1 MEGER
6 EGGREEK
13 RREEKRRREDKKVG
27 GKKRR
32 GREEERMDI
41 AKPQETL
48 ESYLLFLPPF
58 SLPSFPPPSLPLS
71 FKACVYTS
79 FMSYS
84 CHTKTERNAWP
95 LLANS
100 GREEVCNNL

>member
-13 RREEKRRREDKKVG
+13 RRGERIRRWEEKREERG
-27 GKKRR
+27 G
-32 GREEERMDI
+32 EERMDI

-100 GREEVCNNL
+100 GREEVYTDL